1 MGLRPAGQVAAFVAA
16 FVALVAVAFPALA
29 TADVD
34 GPQLVGY
41 VNTMR
46 DAHGIPAGVTEHPPS
61 SLGCS
66 MHNRY
71 SALNDVL
78 THNEDPTAPGYSEA
92 GAAAGAKG
100 VLYRGM
106 HWTAQ
111 SNPFEHAPIH
121 LHKLLAPRLDAMG
134 AAESHG
140 YGCATVGAQNRRAP
154 ARNVT
159 YTYPADGMT
168 GWQEGEVAEELPF
181 TPGELIGIRPG
192 TPTGPYLYVLF
203 DGPGVA
209 TTDSAKVTSASLT
222 GPGGA
227 VPVAAVDNT
236 TPGLE
241 GYLPVG
247 AQIIPRDRLAPGTTY
262 TARITAVVSGM
273 RFRHR
278 WSFTTRGGPPPSP
291 NPATAARGADST
303 AQALGVRAVRKGATI
318 LLPMSCPRSCLVRGL
333 GRLSAGEETRF
344 LPYARAGR
352 LNTGTILLR
361 FKLSRSARRWIAAHP
376 FLRFGLSVSGLFV
389 QPMRARLPYAR
400 TSGSSS
406 AYLPLASSVPSSG

>member
-1 MGLRPAGQVAAFVAA
+1 VGVRAAGQVG
-16 FVALVAVAFPALA
+16 ALAVFIALAFPALA
-29 TADVD
+29 AA
-34 GPQLVGY
+34 GAGGRQLVGY
-41 VNTMR
+41 VNAMR
-46 DAHGIPAGVTEHPPS
+46 DAHGIPAGITENPVS
-61 SLGCS
+61 SFGCS

-71 SALNDVL
+71 GALNDVL
-78 THNEDPTAPGYSEA
+78 THSEDPIAPGYTEA

-106 HWTAQ
+106 QWTAD
-111 SNPFEHAPIH
+111 SDPFAHAPIH
-121 LHKLLAPRLDAMG
+121 LHQLLAPRLDSMG

-140 YGCATVGAQNRRAP
+140 FGCATVGAHSRRAP
-154 ARNVT
+154 AHNVT
-159 YTYPADGMT
+159 YTYPVDGMT

-192 TPTGPYLYVLF
+192 TATGPYLYVLF

-209 TTDSAKVTSASLT
+209 TIDTAQVTSASLT
-222 GPGGA
+222 GPAGP
-227 VPVAAVDNT
+227 VPVASVDNT
-236 TPGLE
+236 TRGLA

-262 TARITAVVSGM
+262 TARITAMVGAM

-278 WSFTTRGGPPPSP
+278 WSFTTGGGPPPAPNP
-291 NPATAARGADST
+291 NPATAARSADTMSEH
-303 AQALGVRAVRKGATI
+303 GVRAVRNGATI
-318 LLPMSCPRSCLVRGL
+318 LLRASCPRSCLVRGI
-333 GRLSAGEETRF
+333 GRLSAGDKTRF

-352 LNTGTILLR
+352 LNGGTIQLR
-361 FKLSRSARRWIAAHP
+361 FRLNRKARRWIAAHP
-376 FLRFGLSVSGLFV
+376 FVRFGLSVSGLFV
-389 QPMRARLPYAR
+389 QPMSARLAYAR